1 MPANSAAVLAK
12 SLFLM
17 ECSSLVT
24 FRARAA
30 KLPRLVSKTTEHDA
44 PFPQFAHFARRACTN
59 LIRAGRNTKNDQPIG
74 TSIGRFRLSR
84 AAPPQSAAAD
94 PE

>member
-44 PFPQFAHFARRACTN
+44 PFAVRSLRATCLHKFNSSWPQHKERSTY
-59 LIRAGRNTKNDQPIG
+59 RNFHRTVPIVAP
-74 TSIGRFRLSR
+74 R
-84 AAPPQSAAAD
+84 AAAISCRGP
-94 PE
+94 